1 MKKFLL
7 SFLFIFILCGSGFVD
22 AADPDDVEK
31 PEPNIYQKKDVEL
44 NINLRDRINKKE
56 QISENQQELTF
67 ERNNQSD
74 TDEMKE
80 MLFLTTSKEETN
92 VIKAKSEKIGLFT
105 NQVQETP
112 LKDEEEQITNTTPYL
127 LYTLTGLVVVGC
139 LALPVFCRKLF

>member
-1 MKKFLL
+1 M
-7 SFLFIFILCGSGFVD
+7 
-22 AADPDDVEK
+22 
-31 PEPNIYQKKDVEL
+31 EL

-92 VIKAKSEKIGLFT
+92 VIKAKSEKNRTLHK
-105 NQVQETP
+105 P
-112 LKDEEEQITNTTPYL
+112 SPRNTTKRRRRANYKHH
-127 LYTLTGLVVVGC
+127 TLPTLHPNRLVVVGC